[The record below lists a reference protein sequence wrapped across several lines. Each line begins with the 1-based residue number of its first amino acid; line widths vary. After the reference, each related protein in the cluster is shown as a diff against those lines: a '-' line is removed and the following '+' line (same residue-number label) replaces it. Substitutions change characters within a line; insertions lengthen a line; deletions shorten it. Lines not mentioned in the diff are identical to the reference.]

1 MFRFQ
6 WYAVTHIRLSRP
18 RDGIQVCTFSVGL
31 SGGLDFGGPNVKKSQ
46 NQNVAFAYLQKQKEA
61 DFAENEPSGASRK
74 WVSEWESH
82 GAHSGC

>member
-1 MFRFQ
+1 
-6 WYAVTHIRLSRP
+6 HI
-18 RDGIQVCTFSVGL
+18 
-31 SGGLDFGGPNVKKSQ
+31 
-46 NQNVAFAYLQKQKEA
+46 LQKQKEA